1 MNGTYKLSAPDGSI
15 IAPSD
20 VMTYLGAAIYADGGI
35 KSELNRRIGTAWA
48 DFSKLARLWR
58 HTNLPKSRKLQ
69 IFNAI
74 IASRLLYSLSSA
86 WLNVAEIR
94 RLNGFQ
100 CRCLRAIM
108 GIKASFISRVPNTSV
123 LQQSA
128 QVRFGQQLLRQ
139 QLILYGRIA
148 RATPNDPLR
157 KLTFVPG
164 TLQSAANRYVRRVGR
179 PRNEWAAMLAKEC
192 CKMGGDTDNIILIE
206 ADWRRAVYQYCMN

>member
-1 MNGTYKLSAPDGSI
+1 MNWVYKLLAPDGSVI
-15 IAPSD
+15 GPSD
-20 VMTYLGAAIYADGGI
+20 VMTYLGAAIYADGGARN
-35 KSELNRRIGTAWA
+35 ELNRRIGAAWA

-58 HTNLPKSRKLQ
+58 HTSLPKARKLQ

-100 CRCLRAIM
+100 CRCLRVIM
-108 GIKASFISRVPNTSV
+108 GIKASFISRVSNASV

-128 QVRFGQQLLRQ
+128 QLKFGLQLMRQ

-148 RATPNDPLR
+148 RAGPDDPLR
-157 KLTFVPG
+157 KLTFLPG
-164 TLQSAANRYVRRVGR
+164 TLQSAASRYVRRVGR

-192 CKMGGDTDNIILIE
+192 CKMGVDIERTILIE
-206 ADWRRAVYQYCMN
+206 ADWRRAVFQYCTN